1 VTGETRV
8 RARWNWPLLAVV
20 LSAVV
25 MVAGWLVADPQ
36 GTGAD
41 RAFYLLCLATS
52 VAAGGLLWRAAVKG
66 TAKARRP
73 WRWSAMAYAVLAL
86 PQPIAIADAALHDGV
101 IHAGSV
107 IAVLSGRMLWTPLIL
122 LAILTF
128 PMKALTARQRIRFGA
143 DIATVV
149 GGGFVI
155 SWYFQLGPALT
166 RDAGINAEAG
176 LAVAYTVTDLVLIF
190 GVFALLMRDGITSMR
205 GPLPIFLAG
214 LITFL
219 AGDTIY
225 AHVLLGGPATW
236 TAPLSLT
243 LNCANLI
250 MAAAAAVHIAQ
261 PGAIVASSPDRAR
274 PGIAYLPYAALLA
287 GYGMLLIAAAR
298 QSGFYPWGGLVAGVS
313 VMTAAVVLRQV
324 TAMRENHGLIMRDH
338 LTGLA
343 NRVSVG
349 IALETAV
356 RRHDLTG
363 VASAI
368 MLIDLDGFK
377 KINDTRGHET
387 GDALLVA
394 FAAVLERTVRG
405 SDTAARVGGDEFVV
419 VLDRPGSEEQALAV
433 ARRILEAAADPVVI
447 DGVPTRIR
455 ASIGVAMTEA
465 AADVATV
472 RHRADMAMYSAK
484 RQGRHDAEPWRP
496 DLLESAAE
504 QDSIEADLADAT
516 AAGQLRVVYQP
527 IVDLASAEITGLEA
541 LVRWEHPVHGMIFPD
556 RFIPVAERTG
566 AIEQIGLWVL
576 AQAATQVEQWQ
587 RQIGRHLYVSVNL
600 SARQL
605 ENPALSDQVRSAV
618 AASGLDPRNLVLELT
633 ETALVNEA
641 DATEPLQA
649 LRALGARIAVDDFG
663 TGYSSLRYLTRLPVD
678 ILKLD
683 RCFVSE
689 LNGDPQGSAVAEA
702 VLRLA
707 QALNLDTVAEGIE
720 EQAQATELALLG
732 YHSGQGYYYAKPMT
746 PEAMTARLLSSV
758 RG

>member
-1 VTGETRV
+1 M
-8 RARWNWPLLAVV
+8 ARWNWS

-25 MVAGWLVADPQ
+25 LVTVVTVTGWLVADPR
-36 GTGAD
+36 GAAAD
-41 RAFYLLCLATS
+41 HAFYLLYLVTS
-52 VAAGGLLWRAAVKG
+52 GIACGLLWRAAFRGV
-66 TAKARRP
+66 ARARRP
-73 WRWSAMAYAVLAL
+73 WRWAAVAYTVLVL
-86 PQPIAIADAALHDGV
+86 PQPIAIVDAVLHGM
-101 IHAGSV
+101 IHPGTI

-128 PMKALTARQRIRFGA
+128 PMKALTGRQRIRFVA

-149 GGGFVI
+149 GGGFVV

-166 RDAGINAEAG
+166 QGVAIGPAAG
-176 LAVAYTVTDLVLIF
+176 LVVAYTLTDLVLIF
-190 GVFALLMRDGITSMR
+190 GVFALLMRNGLTSVR
-205 GPLPIFLAG
+205 GPLPVFLAG
-214 LITFL
+214 LVTFL
-219 AGDTIY
+219 VGDTIY
-225 AHVLLGGPATW
+225 AHVILGGPVTW
-236 TAPLSLT
+236 TTPLSLT

-250 MAAAAAVHIAQ
+250 MAAAAAVHMAQ
-261 PGAIVASSPDRAR
+261 PGAIIADSPDRAR
-274 PGIAYLPYAALLA
+274 RGVAYLPYGALLA
-287 GYGMLLIAAAR
+287 GYGMLLTAAAR
-298 QSGFYPWGGLVAGVS
+298 QHGFYPWGGLVAGVS

-324 TAMRENHGLIMRDH
+324 TAMRENHGLVMRDH

-349 IALETAV
+349 AAMDAAV
-356 RRHDLTG
+356 QRHDRTG
-363 VASAI
+363 SASAI

-377 KINDTRGHET
+377 KVNDTRGHEV
-387 GDALLVA
+387 GDALLVT

-405 SDTAARVGGDEFVV
+405 TDVPARVGGDEFVV
-419 VLDRPGSEEQALAV
+419 VLDRPGSEQQALLV

-465 AADVATV
+465 GADVATV
-472 RHRADMAMYSAK
+472 RHRADMAMYAAK
-484 RQGRHDAEPWRP
+484 RRGRHDAEPWRP
-496 DLLESAAE
+496 ALHESAAE
-504 QDSIEADLADAT
+504 QDSVEADLAGAA

-527 IVDLASAEITGLEA
+527 IVDLASTEITGLEA

-566 AIEQIGLWVL
+566 AIERIGLWVL
-576 AQAATQVEQWQ
+576 EQAATQVRQWQ
-587 RQIGRHLYVSVNL
+587 RQIGRRLYVSVNL
-600 SARQL
+600 SPRQL
-605 ENPALSDQVRSAV
+605 ENPELAAQVRSAL
-618 AASGLDPRNLVLELT
+618 AGSGLDPRDLILELT
-633 ETALVNEA
+633 ETALVHEA
-641 DATEPLQA
+641 GTTGPLEA

-689 LNGDPQGSAVAEA
+689 LNGEPQGSAVAEA

-720 EQAQATELALLG
+720 GQAQADELTLLG
-732 YHSGQGYYYAKPMT
+732 YHSGQGYHYAKPMT
-746 PEAMTARLLSSV
+746 PEAMTARLLADRPV
-758 RG
+758 RA